1 MLLGYVFFIE
11 AVIVSANPFFPQPCL
26 FRVHPEQGLPCAKL
40 TEDCVGNLPADKKS
54 SEMKIP
60 KVATISSILKDA
72 KRGNKTQESHL
83 TLQTRQNKHSNILMQ
98 LLKSVSQAPPPLI
111 HIKL

>member
-40 TEDCVGNLPADKKS
+40 TEGCGKSAADKKS

-83 TLQTRQNKHSNILMQ
+83 TLQTRQNKHPNIQMQ